1 MCLHITALSIH
12 TFFIAMLQIVTVYTF
27 MNPAPEN
34 YKIMIV
40 SRIVLFTTQSISQVV
55 VIYLF
60 VSFSKPVVVKKE
72 EGDSDSD

>member
-1 MCLHITALSIH
+1 
-12 TFFIAMLQIVTVYTF
+12 
-27 MNPAPEN
+27 MNPADEN
-34 YKIMIV
+34 YKIMII

>member
-1 MCLHITALSIH
+1 
-12 TFFIAMLQIVTVYTF
+12 

-60 VSFSKPVVVKKE
+60 VYFYKPAVVKKE